1 MEPKKIDPKYFN
13 LILAEIFDK
22 TQIISLIA
30 KLSVKE
36 HFFHQYTINSKART
50 RI

>member
-1 MEPKKIDPKYFN
+1 MLEWLHSLWMEPKKIDPKYFN

-30 KLSVKE
+30 KLYVS
-36 HFFHQYTINSKART
+36 
-50 RI
+50 